1 MKRILIACLWALPLG
16 VMAQNPITEI
26 LKQVEANNL
35 MLQSIGYSVQAQKS
49 TLASENNLSDPEV
62 EYVHQ
67 WGNPAEAGKETELTV
82 IQEFDFPTAYVQRNR
97 YNQIQGKVLD
107 RDVEEALQDIKLK
120 AAQLCVQIIGL
131 NRESALLQQ
140 LANNLEKHAQRM
152 EQALHDGDAVVL
164 EVNKVKMSLMEIN
177 AELRDNDGLHQEV
190 LQQLI
195 ALNGGKPVQFT
206 ASAYPEIPS
215 IVLDVNALT
224 DDYREHDAR
233 LHRLTD
239 EVAAGSQLIK
249 VKQAEGLPKMHV
261 GYQRNTALGEKMNG
275 VVGGISIPL
284 FSNRGKVKSAR
295 AEQTSRTLEL
305 QDQQLQLQSE
315 VLALYNK
322 KEQLAKVL
330 KGFDQDLIQN
340 QVSLLGKALDLGEMT
355 IMDYLTEVNQVLD
368 VQKEFARTEQEY
380 QQICYE
386 LIRYR
391 L

>member
-1 MKRILIACLWALPLG
+1 MRKTILACLCLLPLG
-16 VMAQNPITEI
+16 VWAQNPITEV
-26 LKQVEANNL
+26 LQQVQQNNL
-35 MLQSIGYSVQAQKS
+35 MLQSAGYAVQAQKAA
-49 TLASENNLSDPEV
+49 LASENNLSDPEV

-67 WGNPAEAGKETELTV
+67 WGNPTEVGKETELTV

-107 RDVEEALQDIKLK
+107 RDVEKTLQDIKLK

-152 EQALHDGDAVVL
+152 EQALKDGDAVVL

-177 AELRDNDGLHQEV
+177 AELRDNDGLHHEV
-190 LQQLI
+190 MQQLI
-195 ALNGGKPVQFT
+195 ALNGGKPLEFT
-206 ASAYPEIPS
+206 ATDYPELPTAL
-215 IVLDVNALT
+215 LDVNALT
-224 DDYREHDAR
+224 DDYRQFDAR
-233 LHRLTD
+233 VLRLTD
-239 EVAAGSQLIK
+239 EVAAGSQLVK

-315 VLALYNK
+315 VLSLFNK

-330 KGFDQDLIQN
+330 KGFDQPLIQN
-340 QVSLLGKALDLGEMT
+340 QIVLLGKALELGEMT

-368 VQKEFARTEQEY
+368 VQKEFASTEQEY